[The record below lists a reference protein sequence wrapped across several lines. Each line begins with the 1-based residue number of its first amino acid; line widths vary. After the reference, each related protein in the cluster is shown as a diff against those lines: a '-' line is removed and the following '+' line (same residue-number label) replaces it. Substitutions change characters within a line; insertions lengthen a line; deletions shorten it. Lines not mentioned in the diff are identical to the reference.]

1 VIDVRPVS
9 RRRALQLGALGVAG
23 MAAGAVGLSVTGLPF
38 PLAGGE
44 DGAGE
49 AVRQPAELR
58 SRDGL
63 LRTELEITG
72 REVVLAG
79 RRAVVLAY
87 NGTVPGPTWRLR
99 PGDLLRVRLV
109 NRLDAA
115 TNLHTH
121 GLHVSP
127 RGNGDNPFLRIEPGR
142 SFDYEF
148 QLPADHRPGTF
159 WYHPHL
165 HGLVADQLQAGLYG
179 AIVVEDD
186 VLATRER
193 LLIVSDIS
201 LRGDGTVRPASPLEV
216 MMGREGDLVMVNGQ
230 LRPELTARAGQRE
243 RWRVV
248 NACTSR
254 FLRLA
259 LPGQRLDLLAVD
271 SGHLARPA
279 VVQEVLL
286 APGNR
291 ADLLVTAQPGVS
303 ELATLGY
310 DRGQTMGMMGGDQLS
325 GPATLAT
332 FRVAGSPVADAP
344 PLPERSPPADLR
356 GREPDRYRDIEFT
369 MGMGAGMGMRGAV
382 FGFDGHA
389 FDHERTDQQVSA
401 GTLEQWIIHN
411 PTPMDHPFHLHVWP
425 VQVIEDNGRAV
436 AEPVWRDVV
445 HVPARGQVT
454 VRVAFD
460 IGGRTV
466 YHCHILDHE
475 DLGMM
480 AVVQAA

>member
-1 VIDVRPVS
+1 MRPVS

-38 PLAGGE
+38 PVPGGE
-44 DGAGE
+44 DRAGE
-49 AVRQPAELR
+49 ALRQPAEVR

-63 LRTELEITG
+63 LRTELEITR

-79 RRAVVLAY
+79 RRAVALAY
-87 NGTVPGPTWRLR
+87 SGTVPGPTWRLR
-99 PGDLLRVRLV
+99 PGDLLQVRLV

-127 RGNGDNPFLRIEPGR
+127 QGNGDNPFLRIEPGG

-148 QLPADHRPGTF
+148 QLPADHPAGTF

-165 HGLVADQLQAGLYG
+165 HGLVADQLQSGLYG
-179 AIVVEDD
+179 AIVVDD
-186 VLATRER
+186 LPVTRER

-201 LRGDGTVRPASPLEV
+201 LRSDGTVRPASPPEV
-216 MMGREGDLVMVNGQ
+216 VMGREGDLVMVNGQ
-230 LRPELTARAGQRE
+230 LRPRLTARPGQRE
-243 RWRVV
+243 RWRVI

-259 LPGQRLDLLAVD
+259 LPGQQLHLLAVD
-271 SGHLARPA
+271 SGHLTRPA
-279 VVQEVLL
+279 VADEVLL

-291 ADLLVTAQPGVS
+291 ADLLVTAQPGTS
-303 ELATLGY
+303 KLATLGY
-310 DRGQTMGMMGGDQLS
+310 DRGQMMGMMGGGGLS

-332 FRVAGSPVADAP
+332 FRVEGSPVADAP
-344 PLPERSPPADLR
+344 PLPDRDPLADLR
-356 GREPDRYRDIEFT
+356 GREPDRHRDIEFT
-369 MGMGAGMGMRGAV
+369 MGMGPGIGMRGAV
-382 FGFDGHA
+382 FGFNGHA

-401 GTLEQWIIHN
+401 GTLEQWTIHN

-425 VQVIEDNGRAV
+425 MQVIEDNGRAV
-436 AEPVWRDVV
+436 SEPIWRDVV

-454 VRVAFD
+454 VRIAFD

>member
-1 VIDVRPVS
+1 VINVRPIS

-38 PLAGGE
+38 PAPRTAPARALRE
-44 DGAGE
+44 
-49 AVRQPAELR
+49 PAEFR
-58 SRDGL
+58 SRHGL
-63 LRTELEITG
+63 LRIELEITR
-72 REVVLAG
+72 REVALAG
-79 RRAVVLAY
+79 RRATVLAY
-87 NGTVPGPTWRLR
+87 NGTVPAPTWRLR
-99 PGDLLRVRLV
+99 PGDLLQVRLV

-127 RGNGDNPFLRIEPGR
+127 EGNGDNPFLRIEPGQ

-148 QLPADHRPGTF
+148 QLPADHPAGTF

-165 HGLVADQLQAGLYG
+165 HGRVADQLQAGLYG
-179 AIVVEDD
+179 AIVVDD
-186 VLATRER
+186 DLPVTRER

-201 LRGDGTVRPASPLEV
+201 LRSDGTVRPASPPEV

-230 LRPELTARAGQRE
+230 LRPQLTARPGQRE
-243 RWRVV
+243 RWRVI

-259 LPGQRLDLLAVD
+259 LPGQRLHLLAVD
-271 SGHLARPA
+271 SGHLTRPGA
-279 VVQEVLL
+279 VDNVLL

-291 ADLLVTAQPGVS
+291 AELLVTAQPGTS
-303 ELATLGY
+303 ELASLGY
-310 DRGQTMGMMGGDQLS
+310 DRGQMMGMMGGGQLS
-325 GPATLAT
+325 GPATLVT
-332 FRVAGSPVADAP
+332 YRVEGTPVP
-344 PLPERSPPADLR
+344 GPGPLPPRAAPADLR
-356 GREPDRYRDIEFT
+356 GREPDRHRDVEFT
-369 MGMGAGMGMRGAV
+369 MGMGPGMGMRGAV
-382 FGFDGHA
+382 FGFDGRA
-389 FDHERTDQQVSA
+389 FDHERTDQQVFA
-401 GTLEQWIIHN
+401 GTLEQWTIRN

-425 VQVIEDNGRAV
+425 MQLIEENGRAV
-436 AEPVWRDVV
+436 PEPVWRDVV
-445 HVPARGQVT
+445 RVPARGQVT

-480 AVVQAA
+480 AVVQAT